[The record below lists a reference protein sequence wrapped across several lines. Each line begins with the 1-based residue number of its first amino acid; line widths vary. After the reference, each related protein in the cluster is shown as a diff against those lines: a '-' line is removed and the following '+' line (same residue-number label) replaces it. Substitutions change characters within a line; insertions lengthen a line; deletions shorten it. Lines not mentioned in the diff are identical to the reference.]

1 MTGTTRVA
9 PPVARMTLAVLTAL
23 AICSPLAFGAAKQQ
37 NMPVRSQ
44 VAVNCS
50 FQTSPSLSFLG
61 YDPSGINSTVPL
73 DQTTLLQINCTR
85 GATTTIG
92 IDNGTHAGQASIGTR
107 ALARGNRHLGYDIYQ
122 DSGRNTLWTNAGAG
136 LYNYV
141 SPSSLPTTIS
151 IYGRI
156 FASQNAPTGIYTDT
170 LVITIN
176 Y

>member
-1 MTGTTRVA
+1 MARITRVA
-9 PPVARMTLAVLTAL
+9 PPVARMTLAVLATLTMCA
-23 AICSPLAFGAAKQQ
+23 PLAFGAAKQQ
-37 NMPVRSQ
+37 NIPVRSQ

-73 DQTTLLQINCTR
+73 DQTTLLRITCTR

-107 ALARGNRHLGYDIYQ
+107 ALARGNRRLGYDIYQ
-122 DSGRNTLWTNAGAG
+122 DSGRNTLWTNAGTG

-141 SPSSLPTTIS
+141 SPSSLPANIS

-170 LVITIN
+170 LVVTIN

>member
-107 ALARGNRHLGYDIYQ
+107 ALARGNRRLGYDIYQ

>member
-1 MTGTTRVA
+1 MA
-9 PPVARMTLAVLTAL
+9 LALLAAL
-23 AICSPLAFGAAKQQ
+23 AICVPVAFGAAKQQ
-37 NMPVRSQ
+37 NLPVRIQ
-44 VAVNCS
+44 VTVNCS

-73 DQTTLLQINCTR
+73 DQTTLLRINCTR

-107 ALARGNRHLGYDIYQ
+107 ALARGNRRLGYDIYQ
-122 DSGRNTLWTNAGAG
+122 DSGRNTLWTNTGAG

-141 SPSSLPTTIS
+141 SPSSLPTNIS

-170 LVITIN
+170 LVVTIN